1 MALISSGPLLMGVGS
16 SCLLHLHQ
24 EALEFGSVS
33 IGIGHGRR
41 KHVCEYT
48 VGLAG
53 ILLNPA
59 IAEVEGD
66 ADLVRFLTIDH
77 HRPDAVSD
85 HRLRA
90 VSGASAGHL
99 DAIATPASQ

>member
-1 MALISSGPLLMGVGS
+1 MALISSGPLLMSG
-16 SCLLHLHQ
+16 LLHLHQ

-41 KHVCEYT
+41 KHVGEYT

-66 ADLVRFLTIDH
+66 ADLVRLLAVDH
-77 HRPDAVSD
+77 HRPYAVSD
-85 HRLRA
+85 PPLRGVA
-90 VSGASAGHL
+90 GARAAHL
-99 DAIATPASQ
+99 DPISTLSAQS